1 MRRQTRLNTQQVRRA
16 RDGSRRE
23 QHLDGVLV
31 VEVDDDDDEDV
42 DVRIDDHNAKA
53 LMMAANEPSSLS
65 EALEAQDALLAL
77 RLRGFLKWNGVDEW
91 MLKVNSSTPSSP
103 SSSRPTSPTSM
114 NPFLEDDNRMDVDVR
129 QQQHTPL
136 PMLTSRHLI
145 TVLRMR
151 GTCGGSRQGNPIG
164 LKFSRD
170 KSKLRMCAFKAE
182 AEGDD

>member
-31 VEVDDDDDEDV
+31 EVDDDDDDV
-42 DVRIDDHNAKA
+42 DVHIDDHDAKA
-53 LMMAANEPSSLS
+53 LMIAANEPSSLN

-91 MLKVNSSTPSSP
+91 MLKVNSPSSSP
-103 SSSRPTSPTSM
+103 STSPTSL
-114 NPFLEDDNRMDVDVR
+114 NPFLEDDRMDVDVQR
-129 QQQHTPL
+129 HTPL

-151 GTCGGSRQGNPIG
+151 GTCGSRQGSPIG

-170 KSKLRMCAFKAE
+170 KSKLRICAFN

>member
-31 VEVDDDDDEDV
+31 EDDDDDDV
-42 DVRIDDHNAKA
+42 DVHIDHDARA
-53 LMMAANEPSSLS
+53 VTIDANEPSPSSLN

-91 MLKVNSSTPSSP
+91 MLKVNSSSSPPSSP
-103 SSSRPTSPTSM
+103 TGV
-114 NPFLEDDNRMDVDVR
+114 NPFLEDDRMDVDV
-129 QQQHTPL
+129 QQIPL
-136 PMLTSRHLI
+136 PMLSSRHLI

-151 GTCGGSRQGNPIG
+151 GTCGSRQGGPIG

-170 KSKLRMCAFKAE
+170 KSKLRTCAFKAE
-182 AEGDD
+182 GDD

>member
-16 RDGSRRE
+16 PDGSRRE

-31 VEVDDDDDEDV
+31 EVDDDEVEVHV
-42 DVRIDDHNAKA
+42 DHDAKA
-53 LMMAANEPSSLS
+53 VTMDVNEPTPSSLN

-91 MLKVNSSTPSSP
+91 MLKVNSSSSSP
-103 SSSRPTSPTSM
+103 STSPTSV
-114 NPFLEDDNRMDVDVR
+114 NPFLEDDRMDVDV
-129 QQQHTPL
+129 QQTPL
-136 PMLTSRHLI
+136 PMLSSRHLI

-151 GTCGGSRQGNPIG
+151 GTCGSRQSGPIG
-164 LKFSRD
+164 LKFNRD
-170 KSKLRMCAFKAE
+170 KSKLRMCTFK

>member
-31 VEVDDDDDEDV
+31 EDDDDDDLDV
-42 DVRIDDHNAKA
+42 YVDHDVKTDTMD
-53 LMMAANEPSSLS
+53 ANEPTPSSLN

-91 MLKVNSSTPSSP
+91 MLKVNSSSSSPPSSP
-103 SSSRPTSPTSM
+103 TGV
-114 NPFLEDDNRMDVDVR
+114 NPFLEDNRMDVDV
-129 QQQHTPL
+129 QQQQTPL
-136 PMLTSRHLI
+136 PLLSSRHLI

-151 GTCGGSRQGNPIG
+151 GTCGSRQGGPIG
-164 LKFSRD
+164 LKFSKD
-170 KSKLRMCAFKAE
+170 KSKLRTCTFK

>member
-31 VEVDDDDDEDV
+31 EVDDDEDV
-42 DVRIDDHNAKA
+42 DVDILADYDTKVDRMD
-53 LMMAANEPSSLS
+53 ANEPTPSLN

-91 MLKVNSSTPSSP
+91 MLKVNSSSPSPSP
-103 SSSRPTSPTSM
+103 SSSPTSV
-114 NPFLEDDNRMDVDVR
+114 NPFLEDDRMDVDV
-129 QQQHTPL
+129 QQPPL
-136 PMLTSRHLI
+136 PMLSSRHLI

-151 GTCGGSRQGNPIG
+151 GTCGAKQGGPTG
-164 LKFSRD
+164 LKFGRD
-170 KSKLRMCAFKAE
+170 QSKLRICAFKAE
-182 AEGDD
+182 GDD

>member
-31 VEVDDDDDEDV
+31 EVDDDDDVDV
-42 DVRIDDHNAKA
+42 DVHADYDAKADRID
-53 LMMAANEPSSLS
+53 ANEPTPSLN

-91 MLKVNSSTPSSP
+91 MLKVNNSPSPSP
-103 SSSRPTSPTSM
+103 SSSPTSV
-114 NPFLEDDNRMDVDVR
+114 NPFLEDDRMDVDV
-129 QQQHTPL
+129 QQL
-136 PMLTSRHLI
+136 PVLSSRHLI

-151 GTCGGSRQGNPIG
+151 GTCGPKQGGPIG

-170 KSKLRMCAFKAE
+170 KSKLRTCAFKAE
-182 AEGDD
+182 GDD

>member
-31 VEVDDDDDEDV
+31 EDDDDDDLDV
-42 DVRIDDHNAKA
+42 HVDHDVKA
-53 LMMAANEPSSLS
+53 DTMDANELTPSLLN

-91 MLKVNSSTPSSP
+91 MLKVNSSSSP
-103 SSSRPTSPTSM
+103 TGV
-114 NPFLEDDNRMDVDVR
+114 NPFLEDNRMDIDV
-129 QQQHTPL
+129 QQQTPL
-136 PMLTSRHLI
+136 PMLSSRHLI

-151 GTCGGSRQGNPIG
+151 GSCGSKQGGPIG
-164 LKFSRD
+164 LKFSKD
-170 KSKLRMCAFKAE
+170 KSKLRICAFKAE
-182 AEGDD
+182 GDD

>member
-31 VEVDDDDDEDV
+31 EDDDDLDHDDPKV
-42 DVRIDDHNAKA
+42 DNTLD
-53 LMMAANEPSSLS
+53 ANEPTPSSSLN

-91 MLKVNSSTPSSP
+91 MLKVNSSSSFSP
-103 SSSRPTSPTSM
+103 SSSPTAV
-114 NPFLEDDNRMDVDVR
+114 NPFLEDDKMDVDH
-129 QQQHTPL
+129 QQQPPL
-136 PMLTSRHLI
+136 PMLSSRHLI

-151 GTCGGSRQGNPIG
+151 GSAGGSKQGGPTG
-164 LKFSRD
+164 LKFTRD
-170 KSKLRMCAFKAE
+170 KSKLRICAFKAE
-182 AEGDD
+182 GDD

>member
-1 MRRQTRLNTQQVRRA
+1 MNTQQVRRA

-31 VEVDDDDDEDV
+31 EVDDDDDV
-42 DVRIDDHNAKA
+42 DVHVDHDAKA
-53 LMMAANEPSSLS
+53 DAMDTNEPTPSSLN

-91 MLKVNSSTPSSP
+91 MLKVNSSSSSTPPSSP
-103 SSSRPTSPTSM
+103 TGV
-114 NPFLEDDNRMDVDVR
+114 NPFLEDDKMDVDV
-129 QQQHTPL
+129 QQPPSL
-136 PMLTSRHLI
+136 PMLSSRHLI

-151 GTCGGSRQGNPIG
+151 GTCGPRQGGPIG

-182 AEGDD
+182 GDD

>member
-31 VEVDDDDDEDV
+31 EDDDDDV
-42 DVRIDDHNAKA
+42 DVHIDHDARA
-53 LMMAANEPSSLS
+53 VTIDANEPSPSSLN

-91 MLKVNSSTPSSP
+91 MLKVNSSSSPPSSP
-103 SSSRPTSPTSM
+103 TGV
-114 NPFLEDDNRMDVDVR
+114 NPFLEDDRMDVDV
-129 QQQHTPL
+129 QQIPL
-136 PMLTSRHLI
+136 PMLSSRHLI

-151 GTCGGSRQGNPIG
+151 GTCGSRQGGPIG

-170 KSKLRMCAFKAE
+170 KSKLRTCAFKAE
-182 AEGDD
+182 GDD